1 MRFTNIARLASNNT
15 IGSMIENNM
24 LKQGGFITVAQA
36 KKLYDALSQ
45 GQSTNTT
52 TNVKNA
58 LRRFAE
64 PLCFI
69 TNENNRQTALY
80 IHKGLNPF
88 FRAQN
93 SAVVPVLRFNRLLN
107 QGLFGVTNPENDFQP
122 RRPSTRN
129 IKKTFRKLDN
139 NGSQR

>member
-52 TNVKNA
+52 TNVKNS

-93 SAVVPVLRFNRLLN
+93 STVVPILRFNRLLN
-107 QGLFGVTNPENDFQP
+107 QGLFGVTNTENDFQP
-122 RRPSTRN
+122 RRPTTRN

>member
-52 TNVKNA
+52 TNVKNS

-93 SAVVPVLRFNRLLN
+93 DTVVPVLRFNRLLN
-107 QGLFGVTNPENDFQP
+107 QGLFGFNNTDNDFQP
-122 RRPSTRN
+122 RLPTTRN
-129 IKKTFRKLDN
+129 IRRTFRKLN
-139 NGSQR
+139 NDSQR